1 VSALASR
8 LIQAAW
14 MIPTALFLATWAYQ
28 AVRPLV
34 ARRRLRTRTHELAPL
49 RPLPRPAVTTGIP
62 EDWTVRPARLA
73 ERLEAAHV
81 RCHVCRTRLVVGE
94 TAHDAGTGDDG
105 AELFACDEHCT
116 NKECTR

>member
-1 VSALASR
+1 MNVLSR
-8 LIQAAW
+8 LAQAAW
-14 MIPTALFLATWAYQ
+14 MIPAAGFLAVWTVQ
-28 AVRPLV
+28 ALRPVLS
-34 ARRRLRTRTHELAPL
+34 RRRLRTRTHELAPW

-62 EDWTVRPARLA
+62 EGWATHSARLA

>member
-1 VSALASR
+1 MSR
-8 LIQAAW
+8 YRQ
-14 MIPTALFLATWAYQ
+14 FLEAK
-28 AVRPLV
+28 
-34 ARRRLRTRTHELAPL
+34 APV
-49 RPLPRPAVTTGIP
+49 PAEQGTPI
-62 EDWTVRPARLA
+62 
-73 ERLEAAHV
+73 EAAHV

>member
-1 VSALASR
+1 MTALASR

-14 MIPTALFLATWAYQ
+14 MIPAAGFLTVWTVQAL
-28 AVRPLV
+28 RPVLS
-34 ARRRLRTRTHELAPL
+34 RRRLRTRTHELAPL